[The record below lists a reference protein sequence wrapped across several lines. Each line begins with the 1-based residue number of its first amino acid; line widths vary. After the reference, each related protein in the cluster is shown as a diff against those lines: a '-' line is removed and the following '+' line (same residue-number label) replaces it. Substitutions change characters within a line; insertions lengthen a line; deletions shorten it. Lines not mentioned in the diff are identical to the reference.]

1 MERTIKMK
9 PGKYYI
15 VYMPLSADPYDNS
28 EFFNKTFENDH
39 IRFLVGDD
47 DNYMEFDDRESWE
60 LYYQL
65 NK

>member
-15 VYMPLSADPYDNS
+15 VYMPLQADPYDNS

-39 IRFLVGDD
+39 LLFLVGNYD
-47 DNYMEFDDRESWE
+47 YMEFDDRESWE

-65 NK
+65 IK

>member
-1 MERTIKMK
+1 MEIIKMK

-15 VYMPLSADPYDNS
+15 IHLPLVLALDSAELFD
-28 EFFNKTFENDH
+28 KTFENDH
-39 IRFLVGDD
+39 LRFLVGDD

-60 LYYQL
+60 LYYEL

>member
-15 VYMPLSADPYDNS
+15 VYMPLISDPYDNS

-39 IRFLVGDD
+39 LRFLVGNHD
-47 DNYMEFDDRESWE
+47 YMEFDDRESWE

-65 NK
+65 IK

>member
-15 VYMPLSADPYDNS
+15 VYMPLRSDRYDNS

-65 NK
+65 IQ

>member
-15 VYMPLSADPYDNS
+15 IYLPLQPDPYDNS
-28 EFFNKTFENDH
+28 EVFDKTFGNDH
-39 IRFLVGDD
+39 IRFLIGN

-65 NK
+65 IK

>member
-15 VYMPLSADPYDNS
+15 VYMPLSSDPYDNS
-28 EFFNKTFENDH
+28 ELFNKTFENDH
-39 IRFLVGDD
+39 LRFLVG
-47 DNYMEFDDRESWE
+47 NYDYVEFDDKESWE